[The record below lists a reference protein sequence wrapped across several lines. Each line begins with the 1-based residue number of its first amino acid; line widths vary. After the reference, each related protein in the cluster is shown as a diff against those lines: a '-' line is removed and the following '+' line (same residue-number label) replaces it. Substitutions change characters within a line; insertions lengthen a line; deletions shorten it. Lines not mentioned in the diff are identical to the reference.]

1 MNYNELKTHCK
12 SIEISVTA
20 EQAKSVEKATREQAN
35 SKLWFRFGS
44 ERITASKMK
53 SVCCTDPAMP
63 AQSIIISICYPYTHV
78 SFHQRPLTGDVHM
91 KNLRVK
97 FSVIE

>member
-20 EQAKSVEKATREQAN
+20 EQAKSVEKVTREQAN

-63 AQSIIISICYPYTHV
+63 AQSIIISICYQYTCEFP
-78 SFHQRPLTGDVHM
+78 SKATDYGDVRM

-97 FSVIE
+97 LSVIE